1 MNGQNQ
7 NNGEDYVYKKVM
19 LDKQHSRAWSV
30 ASLTASIGSLL
41 CCCFASVGIILGI
54 LAIVFAIISRRNI
67 GYFDGLSLAG
77 LIIGIFGT
85 VFGVA
90 SIILSFVVE
99 ESGFYE
105 EFYSELERIERENG
119 TNLPKV

>member
-7 NNGEDYVYKKVM
+7 NNGDDYVYKKVM

-30 ASLTASIGSLL
+30 LSLTASIGSLL
-41 CCCFASVGIILGI
+41 CCCFSSVGIILGI

-77 LIIGIFGT
+77 LIVGIFGT
-85 VFGVA
+85 VFGIA

-105 EFYSELERIERENG
+105 EFYAELERIERENG
-119 TNLPKV
+119 NNLPRV

>member
-1 MNGQNQ
+1 MNGQYQ

-105 EFYSELERIERENG
+105 ELYSELERIERENG